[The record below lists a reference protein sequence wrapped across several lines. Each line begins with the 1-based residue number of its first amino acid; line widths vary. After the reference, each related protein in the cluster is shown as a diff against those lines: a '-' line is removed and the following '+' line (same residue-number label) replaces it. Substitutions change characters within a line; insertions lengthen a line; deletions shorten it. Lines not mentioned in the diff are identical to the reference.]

1 MYTKLYF
8 FSSWIII
15 FDHLLLYWFTLELLI
30 CYCCRYVEHQVMLHV
45 WTVLVVE
52 LVVVMMRANATV
64 EAWIAMGLL
73 QWPTMPWIDPSMQKE
88 SWIKLWEWWKSF
100 LSRYRHWS
108 MTSMIKA
115 FSVLTI
121 PFINILQ
128 NVFSLYSA
136 SYVVLMVL
144 LRWQMLRPR
153 LRKLR
158 IEPRQLWKKLVIPR
172 TRWII
177 LTMTWGTSSN
187 KFGNSSCVSF

>member
-1 MYTKLYF
+1 MDSPCGGAGCRDDEGKRHCGGLNCNGAVAVANNALDR
-8 FSSWIII
+8 SK
-15 FDHLLLYWFTLELLI
+15 HAEKELDKA
-30 CYCCRYVEHQVMLHV
+30 MG
-45 WTVLVVE
+45 VVE
-52 LVVVMMRANATV
+52 ELFKQV
-64 EAWIAMGLL
+64 ETLL
-73 QWPTMPWIDPSMQKE
+73 P
-88 SWIKLWEWWKSF
+88 
-100 LSRYRHWS
+100 
-108 MTSMIKA
+108 MTNMIRA

-128 NVFSLYSA
+128 NVLSPFSS

-177 LTMTWGTSSN
+177 LTMI
-187 KFGNSSCVSF
+187 